1 MGFPDRKVGRLFD
14 AQMSKESLE
23 RQRACRMLWHQA
35 KALRKEIGKENY
47 RTKRAQEAALLVN
60 VDASG
65 TREVRPW

>member
-1 MGFPDRKVGRLFD
+1 PDRKVGRLFD
-14 AQMSKESLE
+14 AQTSKESLE

-35 KALRKEIGKENY
+35 KALRKESGRKENY
-47 RTKRAQEAALLVN
+47 GTKQAQEAALLVN